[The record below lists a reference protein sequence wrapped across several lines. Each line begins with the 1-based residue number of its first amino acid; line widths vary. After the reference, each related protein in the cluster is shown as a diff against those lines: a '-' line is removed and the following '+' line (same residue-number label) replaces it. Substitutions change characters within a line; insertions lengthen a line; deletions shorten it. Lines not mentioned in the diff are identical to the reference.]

1 MTTPLQ
7 PADKRLIGL
16 TLLLVALSAV
26 YVSANYN
33 AAFPQASLSLPLAR
47 GQITDRA
54 EAFLRGRG
62 MNTAGFRNLTVFDPD
77 EDGRLYLER
86 ELSLK
91 RANQLMESQTP
102 IWRWRARWFRP
113 PDKEE
118 MLVWLS
124 PAGKLTGFEHRI
136 KETDAGARLDPAA
149 ALALA
154 EAFLHSQTDHP
165 QKLVTRQ
172 KVTRPNRDD
181 YEFTW
186 EEEGFRAKDATIRR
200 TVVLHGGNVGRY
212 AEFLYVP
219 EQWQRDFARI
229 RSSNDLYAGIAQGL
243 FVVLILIAVALII
256 QRLRR
261 HAIRWRPLLWI
272 AGVVA
277 VVYFLNEW
285 NMLPFAIDGMQ
296 TSSTYPQMVLL
307 ALLGALGSSAGIL
320 LYVLGPAAAGA
331 TPQLLH
337 AFNWRGVATRSFFRC
352 VLGGLCLAACHL
364 SFLTAFYLI
373 GSRAGV
379 WSPQDIDYSDL
390 LATPIPWVY
399 PIAIAM
405 MAASAEEFWFRM
417 LAIPLVR
424 RFFRY
429 RAIAILIPAFLWGF
443 LHANYPQEP
452 GYIRGVE
459 VGLIGIAAG
468 WLFLRMGIVA
478 TLMWH
483 YTIDAFLIGLSL
495 FRAEN
500 WLYRVNGGVVAL
512 FILAPLLISVV
523 AYRRNGG
530 FLPEIEE
537 ETAPTPEPVPE
548 HEVEGLAPPLA
559 PRWPARYLYLAA
571 AVFAALAFAAHTTRY
586 GEFLRVGVTRG
597 QAEAAAFAEA
607 RRHGIDPGQ
616 WRTSSDFLENLQAA
630 DAEYLRETAGASR
643 ANEILRTR
651 LMTAVW
657 RVRLMQPL
665 HSEEWIFYVNQKGSA
680 YRFDHVLDEKAPGAQ
695 LSQEE
700 ARKIAEQY
708 LSARQGIPAESY
720 TLVDSQQ
727 EKHDHRTDYSFVW
740 EDPGFRAGDA
750 RFRVSLHMVGN
761 ETCEFRP
768 FLKLPEAWLREFQ
781 KTRLASFLAP
791 ALLGACGVPL
801 LIAFL
806 RRLGA
811 RDQRFHWRTYF
822 TLTGCGIVLAVASR
836 LNSYPAWLAGYNT
849 STPLDNYYLQFAM
862 GQLTLV
868 LFTGAGLL
876 LALLALDAFL
886 QALWPGREMP
896 SPSLA
901 RIAAV
906 AVLFAAVPVVAQWIH
921 QHTPGPRLDP
931 ALWSLS
937 GMDSLFPAVD
947 VLSGSYAAALMGV
960 SLAGAFLCGAM
971 ALLSARGF
979 RILLGIVLAILT
991 MSRTLE
997 PVQIPFHLFAGVLV
1011 MGAAAL
1017 LALTL
1022 ATDVVSLGTGI
1033 FVALTVSQAWT
1044 MLEQPAPSLRYNG
1057 AALLLLTGMVVA
1069 AALAAGRKR
1078 ARE

>member
-7 PADKRLIGL
+7 PADKRLIAL
-16 TLLLVALSAV
+16 TLLLAALSAV

-33 AAFPQASLSLPLAR
+33 AAFPQASLSLPLTR

-54 EAFLRGRG
+54 EAFLRARG
-62 MNTAGFRNLTVFDPD
+62 LNTAGFRNLTVFDPD

-91 RANQLMESQTP
+91 RANQLMESTVP

-113 PDKEE
+113 PEKEE

-124 PAGKLTGFEHRI
+124 PAGKLIAFEHRI
-136 KETDAGARLDPAA
+136 KETDPGARLDSTA
-149 ALALA
+149 ALAQA

-165 QKLVTRQ
+165 QKLVAQQKEVRQ
-172 KVTRPNRDD
+172 NRND

-200 TVVLHGGNVGRY
+200 TVVLHGGQVGRY
-212 AEFLYVP
+212 SEFLYVP
-219 EQWQRDFARI
+219 EQWQRDFAKL

-243 FVVLILIAVALII
+243 FVVLILIAVALVI

-272 AGVVA
+272 AGAVA
-277 VVYFLNEW
+277 VFYFLNEW

-307 ALLGALGSSAGIL
+307 ALLGALGSSAGIF

-331 TPQLLH
+331 TPQLMTTFH
-337 AFNWRGVATRSFFRC
+337 WRGIATRSFFRC
-352 VLGGLCLAACHL
+352 ILSGLCLAACHL

-373 GSRAGV
+373 GNRVGV

-399 PIAIAM
+399 PVAIAM

-424 RFFRY
+424 RFVRY
-429 RAIAILIPAFLWGF
+429 RWIAVIIPAFLWGF

-468 WLFLRMGIVA
+468 WLFLRMGIIA

-500 WLYRVNGGVVAL
+500 WLYRINGGVVAL

-537 ETAPTPEPVPE
+537 ETVPAPEPVPE
-548 HEVEGLAPPLA
+548 HVEETLAPPLA
-559 PRWPARYLYLAA
+559 PRWPVRYLYLAA
-571 AVFAALAFAAHTTRY
+571 AVFAALALATHTTSY
-586 GEFLRVGVTRG
+586 GDFLRVLVTRH
-597 QAEAAAFAEA
+597 QAEAAALAEA
-607 RRHGIDPGQ
+607 RRHGLDPSQ
-616 WRTSSDFLENLQAA
+616 WRMASDFAENLKVD
-630 DAEYLRETAGASR
+630 DAEYLRETVGPAR

-657 RVRLMQPL
+657 RVRFLQPL
-665 HSEEWIFYVNQKGSA
+665 HSEEWIFYVNQKGVA

-695 LSQEE
+695 LPPDE
-700 ARKIAEQY
+700 ARTIAEQY
-708 LSARQGIPAESY
+708 LSARQGIPVQSY

-740 EDPGFRAGDA
+740 EDPAFRAGDA
-750 RFRVSLHMVGN
+750 RLRVSLHLVGN

-768 FLKLPEAWLREFQ
+768 FLKLPEAWLRNFR

-811 RDQRFHWRTYF
+811 RNQRFHWKTYF
-822 TLTGCGIVLAVASR
+822 ALTACGFVLAVAAR
-836 LNSYPAWLAGYNT
+836 LNGYPAWLIGYNT
-849 STPLDNYYLQFAM
+849 STPLDNYYLQLIT

-876 LALLALDAFL
+876 LGLMALDAFL
-886 QALWPGREMP
+886 QALSPGRALP
-896 SPSLA
+896 YPTLA

-906 AVLFAAVPVVAQWIH
+906 AVLFAAVPDVVQWIH

-931 ALWSLS
+931 ALWEIS
-937 GMDSLFPAVD
+937 GMDSLFPSVD
-947 VLSGSYAAALMGV
+947 AFYGSYAAALMGV

-971 ALLSARGF
+971 TLLRARSF
-979 RILLGIVLAILT
+979 YVLLGVVLAILT
-991 MSRTLE
+991 LSRTLE
-997 PVQIPFHLFAGVLV
+997 LVQIPFHLLAAALV
-1011 MGAAAL
+1011 MGVAAL
-1017 LALTL
+1017 LVLTL
-1022 ATDVVSLGTGI
+1022 AADVISIGTGI
-1033 FVALTVSQAWT
+1033 FAALTASQAWT
-1044 MLEQPAPSLRYNG
+1044 MLQQPAPSLRYNG
-1057 AALLLLTGMVVA
+1057 VALLVLAGLMV
-1069 AALAAGRKR
+1069 AGVWRLGQASR
-1078 ARE
+1078 R

>member
-7 PADKRLIGL
+7 PADKRLIAL
-16 TLLLVALSAV
+16 TLLLAASSAV

-33 AAFPQASLSLPLAR
+33 AAFPQASLSLPLTR

-54 EAFLRGRG
+54 EALLRARG
-62 MNTAGFRNLTVFDPD
+62 LNTAGFRNLTVFDPD
-77 EDGRLYLER
+77 EGGRLYLER
-86 ELSLK
+86 ELTLK
-91 RANQLMESQTP
+91 RANQLMESQVP

-113 PDKEE
+113 PEKEE
-118 MLVWLS
+118 MLIWLN
-124 PAGKLTGFEHRI
+124 PEGRLTGFEHRI
-136 KETDAGARLDPAA
+136 KETDPGARLDSPA

-154 EAFLHSQTDHP
+154 EAFLHSQTDRP
-165 QKLVTRQ
+165 QKLVAQ
-172 KVTRPNRDD
+172 QQEARPNRDD

-200 TVVLHGGNVGRY
+200 TVVLHGDKVGRY

-219 EQWQRDFARI
+219 EQWQRDFAKL

-243 FVVLILIAVALII
+243 FVVLILIAAALVIR
-256 QRLRR
+256 RLRR

-272 AGVVA
+272 AGAVA
-277 VVYFLNEW
+277 VFYFLNEW

-320 LYVLGPAAAGA
+320 LYVLGPAAAGS
-331 TPQLLH
+331 TPQLLTT
-337 AFNWRGVATRSFFRC
+337 FNRRGVATRSFFRC
-352 VLGGLCLAACHL
+352 ILGGLCLAACHL

-399 PIAIAM
+399 PVAIAM

-424 RFFRY
+424 RFVRY
-429 RAIAILIPAFLWGF
+429 RSIAIIIPAFLWGF

-468 WLFLRMGIVA
+468 WLFLRMGIIA

-500 WLYRVNGGVVAL
+500 WLYRINGAVVAL
-512 FILAPLLISVV
+512 FILAPLLISVA

-537 ETAPTPEPVPE
+537 EAAPAPDPVAG
-548 HEVEGLAPPLA
+548 HVEESLAAPLA
-559 PRWPARYLYLAA
+559 PRRPARYLYLAA
-571 AVFAALAFAAHTTRY
+571 AIFAALALAAHTTRY
-586 GEFLRVGVTRG
+586 GDFLRVRVTRD
-597 QAEAAAFAEA
+597 QAETAARAEA
-607 RRHGIDPGQ
+607 RRHGLEPSQ
-616 WRTSSDFLENLQAA
+616 WRIASDFAENLQTA
-630 DAEYLRETAGASR
+630 DAEYLRETVGSSR

-651 LMTAVW
+651 LMTGVW
-657 RVRLMQPL
+657 RVRFVQPL
-665 HSEEWIFYVNQKGSA
+665 HAEEWIFYVNQKGGA
-680 YRFDHVLDEKAPGAQ
+680 YRFDHVLDEKASGAQ
-695 LSQEE
+695 LPRDE

-708 LSARQGIPAESY
+708 LSTVQGIPVQSY

-740 EDPGFRAGDA
+740 EDPDFRAGDA
-750 RFRVSLHMVGN
+750 RLRVSLHLVGN

-768 FLKLPEAWLREFQ
+768 FLKLPEAWLRDFR
-781 KTRLASFLAP
+781 KTRLTSFLAP

-801 LIAFL
+801 LVAFL

-811 RDQRFHWRTYF
+811 RNQRFHWRTYF
-822 TLTGCGIVLAVASR
+822 TLTACGVALAVAAR
-836 LNSYPAWLAGYNT
+836 LNGYPAWLTGYNT
-849 STPLDNYYLQFAM
+849 STPLENYYLQFAT

-868 LFTGAGLL
+868 LFTGAAML
-876 LALLALDAFL
+876 LALMALDAFL
-886 QALWPGREMP
+886 QALSPGRALP
-896 SPSLA
+896 RPTLA

-906 AVLFAAVPVVAQWIH
+906 AVLFAAVPQVAQWIH

-931 ALWSLS
+931 AVWDLS

-947 VLSGSYAAALMGV
+947 VLSASYAAALMGV

-971 ALLSARGF
+971 TLLSARGF
-979 RILLGIVLAILT
+979 KILLGIVLAILAL
-991 MSRTLE
+991 SRSLE
-997 PVQIPFHLFAGVLV
+997 PVQIPFHLFAAALV
-1011 MGAAAL
+1011 MGVAAL
-1017 LALTL
+1017 LVLTL

-1033 FVALTVSQAWT
+1033 FVALSASQAWA
-1044 MLEQPAPSLRYNG
+1044 LIQQPAPFLLYNG
-1057 AALLLLTGMVVA
+1057 VALLALAGLMVA
-1069 AALAAGRKR
+1069 AVWRTCR
-1078 ARE
+1078 ASRR